1 LQITRRRTWWRPFRV
16 LPPIV
21 AVGVALAGGCAE
33 TFKNIAA
40 SPAVSQSQVDQLFSA
55 IATRFDDVEIGPR
68 YDFSRVKLGQSALVP
83 SRIFDDTLVWESRP
97 TPNVRLLAVSGEA
110 TGGHYRVERQRTLSA
125 ATRVGDSRHTIA
137 LERLAP
143 DAYRWETNVDL
154 AVGTITSE
162 GVAAMGSALFRSPDG
177 RTDRELRDDYAAAFP
192 RTSAAFGR
200 GFAIDSLRV
209 LPGGLGTTNVSLS
222 LGFHPETMR
231 PAFPAFASYLDK
243 YLGPAKYHVL
253 VTDPAGSPLLE
264 IAGRDR
270 MMNVRYRLQRG
281 KLVSLLGNPRPWPD
295 SLRLNVDVS
304 LKVKLFKVG
313 FHQLTTDFAIVNS
326 PHESSWTVTARH
338 EPEWDLPLI
347 TERLIRSPLRRPF
360 EGAGSM
366 FSVSVRDSSGT
377 QTLFTRR
384 GRLDVQESTIMRFIG
399 SLGSHMMGDLDK
411 RVEADEDRFIRDGF
425 RALQADLRVVGG
437 QWRAETENVDRHQ
450 ADRR

>member
-1 LQITRRRTWWRPFRV
+1 
-16 LPPIV
+16 
-21 AVGVALAGGCAE
+21 
-33 TFKNIAA
+33 
-40 SPAVSQSQVDQLFSA
+40 
-55 IATRFDDVEIGPR
+55 
-68 YDFSRVKLGQSALVP
+68 
-83 SRIFDDTLVWESRP
+83 
-97 TPNVRLLAVSGEA
+97 
-110 TGGHYRVERQRTLSA
+110 
-125 ATRVGDSRHTIA
+125 
-137 LERLAP
+137 
-143 DAYRWETNVDL
+143 
-154 AVGTITSE
+154 
-162 GVAAMGSALFRSPDG
+162 
-177 RTDRELRDDYAAAFP
+177 
-192 RTSAAFGR
+192 
-200 GFAIDSLRV
+200 
-209 LPGGLGTTNVSLS
+209 
-222 LGFHPETMR
+222 
-231 PAFPAFASYLDK
+231 
-243 YLGPAKYHVL
+243 
-253 VTDPAGSPLLE
+253 
-264 IAGRDR
+264 
-270 MMNVRYRLQRG
+270 
-281 KLVSLLGNPRPWPD
+281 
-295 SLRLNVDVS
+295 LRLNVDVS